1 MRIYI
6 SGGISNIPDYKERF
20 KKAEEFL
27 TSQGY
32 KAINPT
38 VLDAFPL
45 NYEEY
50 MDLDL
55 ALIDICGA
63 MYMLKDWEKS
73 CGANREYGYA
83 LAKDLIILKEESWQ
97 EKN

>member
-27 TSQGY
+27 TSKGY
-32 KAINPT
+32 TPINPT
-38 VLDAFPL
+38 VLDELPL